1 MNSFFFYGTR
11 NELNAFKREWKA
23 LGLLGDPIQFLRET
37 PKANGKGTV
46 KTWEFMGLV
55 PSERVEEARALHHQ
69 HNEAIGCYRV

>member
-1 MNSFFFYGTR
+1 MNTFCFYGTR
-11 NELNAFKREWKA
+11 NEVSKFKRQFVA
-23 LGLLGDPIQFLRET
+23 LGLLAEPLTLLRET

-55 PSERVEEARALHHQ
+55 PRERVEEARALHHQ